1 MLFSHLLLFFLLV
14 GSSHDM
20 VVPYGRPAAAAA
32 ATTTPT
38 PTHSIIA
45 CLALSFI
52 SLSPQ
57 LPRLSLSTLLDSGF
71 MLFIAIVY
79 ASKWKIPLGEILP
92 SME

>member
-20 VVPYGRPAAAAA
+20 VVPYGRPAAA
-32 ATTTPT
+32 TTT